1 MAVINRFNKFTP
13 RDYNMEWYAP
23 ETFVPNFEAWD
34 SMFNAQQTRYDTAV
48 AATQKLPKHL
58 QNRVDLAGE
67 YKKSTQDSVDAITQE
82 YLKNGITAGNRS
94 MRDFGLQLNKQWQ
107 PGGLAYELEQEYGD
121 YQTAKSEIDKYYKD
135 AKAEHSMNK
144 KFSLAQLKK
153 AAEGEFKY
161 DADSDIY
168 TRASIAADTRPYIDI
183 MDEAQK
189 VVKEIKENGYTDI
202 VAMSPA
208 WFKKIQVE
216 EVTPETIKE
225 VTNSLLQQP
234 KYAEQRQIELWGEKQ
249 KYTPENLV
257 KLETDY
263 KANALTTFDET
274 VKNLE
279 ALQTTDKGKKQL
291 QTVLES
297 EGYYTGKINGK
308 FDKETK
314 EAYEKY
320 IADAKEKLDDR
331 LEKTN
336 ADSIL
341 NDQLLSNYTKPL
353 VAAYTRKKEEESLIF
368 NQEWGINAKIR
379 AGNKNTADMITA
391 MQKLHAPETG
401 DYLVT
406 PGGSRP
412 MESLDKLKTEYSA
425 TLDQSKAAFNN
436 IAKVSGITGILG
448 STAPNVINAAT
459 EARLRSNTPEEFQ
472 ANLIASGIVA
482 DSGKLWDYYNSPGA
496 ASLKNSYVS
505 MQQAADNLDSA
516 NEAEKMTM
524 NNYFETNNGKTEL
537 VKLKQEFTFLKGKSN
552 KEIVDLIASN
562 DYRLVGGRTDA
573 GSTTTMSGSNFAEM
587 SSAFTGTKLSTG
599 VANRIKD
606 RINAESEL
614 NPNMFPASLR
624 GYSFNSIKGAGAELE
639 KNIVDDL
646 SNGYTLGYNGI
657 DGAGVNFTNMKG
669 GSKVALEDVDMS
681 TQNMRFTVDAK
692 GITYY
697 ITAKTRDGKNQV
709 STVLEAPET
718 HYNNL
723 MRIALDMKKQA
734 YDTGDSEKSALSEQ
748 MYSVLT
754 TGPQYQNAVQ
764 DNYKINE
771 SNGRQL
777 KGVIDRAKTK
787 SSGKITT
794 FENNKNVI
802 GKEMGMEIEAN
813 GLTYQ
818 KFKVFDRNSGE
829 NAYMMTVKTDK
840 GYDPIPNKKGGYYF
854 RTAREA
860 ESPVIDG
867 EMMRQIPVEINQQ
880 KIKQTNISAEDAA
893 LIMQGN
899 KQINDNL
906 LDDDNNDQ

>member
-67 YKKSTQDSVDAITQE
+67 YKKSTSDSVDAITQE

-94 MRDFGLQLNKQWQ
+94 MRDFGLKLNKQWQ

-121 YQTAKSEIDKYYKD
+121 YQTAKSEIDKFYKD

-144 KFSLAQLKK
+144 KFSLSQLQK
-153 AAEGEFKY
+153 AAQGEFKY

-202 VAMSPA
+202 VTMSPA

-216 EVTPETIKE
+216 EITPETIKE
-225 VTNSLLQQP
+225 VTSTLLQQP
-234 KYAEQRQIELWGEKQ
+234 KYAEQRQLELWGEKQ
-249 KYTPENLV
+249 KYTPEGLTQ
-257 KLETDY
+257 LETDY
-263 KANALTTFDET
+263 KTKAAETFDET

-279 ALQTTDKGKKQL
+279 TLQTTDKGKKQL

-314 EAYEKY
+314 EAYDKY
-320 IADAKEKLDDR
+320 IADAKEKLNGT

-341 NDQLLSNYTKPL
+341 SDQLLSNYTRPL
-353 VAAYTRKKEEESLIF
+353 VAAYKRKKEEESLIF
-368 NQEWGINAKIR
+368 NQEWGINAKIV
-379 AGNKNTADMITA
+379 ASNKNTADMITA

-401 DYLVT
+401 DYLMT

-459 EARLRSNTPEEFQ
+459 EARLRSSTPEEFQ
-472 ANLIASGIVA
+472 ANLLASGIVA

-505 MQQAADNLDSA
+505 MQQAADNLEA
-516 NEAEKMTM
+516 TNEAQT
-524 NNYFETNNGKTEL
+524 NTVVDYFKTSNGKQ
-537 VKLKQEFTFLKGKSN
+537 KLKSIRSEYGLTGTDEEIAKMVVNNDAKLKAPITTYADPIERRAAAVNGGSGTAVSYRNVASDIRGEIN
-552 KEIVDLIASN
+552 KEAQV
-562 DYRLVGGRTDA
+562 
-573 GSTTTMSGSNFAEM
+573 
-587 SSAFTGTKLSTG
+587 
-599 VANRIKD
+599 
-606 RINAESEL
+606 
-614 NPNMFPASLR
+614 NPNAFPLALR
-624 GYSFNSIKGAGAELE
+624 GYSFNAIKGAGSELE

-669 GSKVALEDVDMS
+669 GSKVALEDVDMA

-697 ITAKTRDGKNQV
+697 ISAKTRDGKNQV

-734 YDTGDSEKSALSEQ
+734 YETGDSEKSALAEQ

-764 DNYKINE
+764 DNYRINE
-771 SNGRQL
+771 SNGKPL
-777 KGVIDRAKTK
+777 KGVIDRNKTK
-787 SSGKITT
+787 SSGKLTT

-802 GKEMGMEIEAN
+802 GKQMGMEIEAN
-813 GLTYQ
+813 GLVYQ
-818 KFKVFDRNSGE
+818 KFKIFDRNTNE
-829 NAYMMTVKTDK
+829 NVYMMTKKTDK

-880 KIKQTNISAEDAA
+880 KIKQTNISPEDAA
-893 LIMQGN
+893 LMMQGN

-906 LDDDNNDQ
+906 QDDDNNDQ